1 MSPQAQRIS
10 HPPASFSL
18 RCTAPCLAVLAR
30 MLLVLA
36 VLLGLSRPV
45 RADPGGSQWSE
56 LARLQR
62 QALRQN
68 GLERKRIADLSLR
81 LRLSALLPQLRATWG
96 RGTQWA
102 YSTRIDALSELVPDG
117 DRSTYSVSLSWD
129 LGRLLFATPDLL
141 LSREAV
147 RLSAQRTQML
157 LRVAALYA
165 KRCQLEQAEGH
176 ASPSRPSHASQA
188 AALDIM
194 LLSLLGEEAR
204 APRIAHCPTDSIDAR
219 TLAEAFGA
227 PAGHPVR
234 DNEHEPTV
242 NDEEQRQ

>member
-1 MSPQAQRIS
+1 MSPQSQRIS
-10 HPPASFSL
+10 HPPAGFPL
-18 RCTAPCLAVLAR
+18 RCTARCSAVLAR
-30 MLLVLA
+30 LLFAVT

-45 RADPGGSQWSE
+45 GADPGGSQWSE

-68 GLERKRIADLSLR
+68 GLDRARLADLSLR

-129 LGRLLFATPDLL
+129 LGRLLFATPDLV

-147 RLSAQRTQML
+147 RLSAQRTQLL

-165 KRCQLEQAEGH
+165 KRCQLGQAEGPT
-176 ASPSRPSHASQA
+176 SPSKPSPVSQA

-219 TLAEAFGA
+219 TLAEAFGT
-227 PAGHPVR
+227 PASQPVR

-242 NDEEQRQ
+242 SEEEPRQ